1 MRTCNHHPLWHNQP
15 LRLKDEERRNPLLI
29 LKEFFQCFHL
39 NDSRELLWNW
49 VVEILSSANSISSD
63 PLERSNHIYFYEKL
77 EELIEACY
85 LLKDLPQL
93 KLIKQEDEE
102 EIPDQRA

>member
-15 LRLKDEERRNPLLI
+15 LRLTNEERKNPLLV
-29 LKEFFQCFHL
+29 LQEFFQCFHL

-49 VVEILSSANSISSD
+49 VVEIISSANSISSD
-63 PLERSNHIYFYEKL
+63 PLERSNHIYFYEKV

-85 LLKDLPQL
+85 LLKDLPHL
-93 KLIKQEDEE
+93 KLIQREDEE
-102 EIPDQRA
+102 EVPDQRA